1 MLRVVDSNAAN
12 GCEPRSRS
20 GISTQRFEHVGRSC
34 ACHLPSEIYVGRHTR
49 FGLSSRRTMCRC
61 ARATS
66 HPSARESASRCTSRG
81 ATRTPRRG
89 AARLAPSPTPA
100 IRRDLPDL
108 VAFML
113 ATGARLGEACAL
125 RWSDVDFD
133 RQLVSITGTVVRLPG
148 KGLIISSTKTTTSNR
163 VLRLPGWI
171 AELLHARR
179 DNAAKDLRPDV
190 TPVFPAPLGGLRD
203 RSNTGRGRSRA
214 GSGWCRWT
222 SWSCRRT
229 TATSSSGCGSRRPR
243 TATSCS

>member
-1 MLRVVDSNAAN
+1 
-12 GCEPRSRS
+12 
-20 GISTQRFEHVGRSC
+20 
-34 ACHLPSEIYVGRHTR
+34 
-49 FGLSSRRTMCRC
+49 
-61 ARATS
+61 
-66 HPSARESASRCTSRG
+66 
-81 ATRTPRRG
+81 
-89 AARLAPSPTPA
+89 
-100 IRRDLPDL
+100 
-108 VAFML
+108 ML

-163 VLRLPGWI
+163 VLRRPGWI

-214 GSGWCRWT
+214 GSGVVPLDFLVVQAYDSYEFERMRVAAAAD
-222 SWSCRRT
+222 SDFVFVNLSAPRSARRCART
-229 TATSSSGCGSRRPR
+229 RSGAALLVRSEPAWLYDQHR
-243 TATSCS
+243 